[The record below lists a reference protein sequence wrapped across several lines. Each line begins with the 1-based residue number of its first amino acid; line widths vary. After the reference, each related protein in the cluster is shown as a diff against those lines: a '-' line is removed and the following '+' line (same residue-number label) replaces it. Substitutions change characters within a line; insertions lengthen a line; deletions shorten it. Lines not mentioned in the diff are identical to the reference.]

1 MSAALRT
8 VETPL
13 GPNADPAVCRRIAS
27 AHRVVIKVGTNVVMS
42 DDGPVAVG
50 RLYSLVES
58 VAALKRAGRDV
69 LLVSSGA
76 VGLGAERLG
85 LDSHASH
92 LATKQACA
100 AVGQSRLMALYEHG
114 FERLGHVVAQVL
126 LTEDDFTDPER
137 YHNLRA
143 TLEALF
149 GLGVIPIVNEND
161 TVSTSE
167 LERVE
172 PTVAGGPTRVFGDN
186 DKLAAL
192 LAGKVEADLLIL
204 LSDVDGLYTKNP
216 TMAADA
222 ALIPVVHEV
231 DPGLVTVAN
240 GSGTRGRGGMA
251 TKLEAARIATEGG
264 VVVVIANGRT
274 PGALDRICAG
284 ESLGTVFLPR
294 SER

>member
-1 MSAALRT
+1 MHRPTLDRDSDLWRS
-8 VETPL
+8 V
-13 GPNADPAVCRRIAS
+13 AS
-27 AHRVVIKVGTNVVMS
+27 ARRVVIKVGTNVVMS
-42 DDGPVAVG
+42 DNGLVAVG

-69 LLVSSGA
+69 MLVSSGA

-85 LDSHASH
+85 LDSRASQ
-92 LATKQACA
+92 LAMKQACA

-114 FERLGHVVAQVL
+114 FDRLGHVVAQVL
-126 LTEDDFTDPER
+126 LTEDDFTDAER

-149 GLGVIPIVNEND
+149 GLGVIPIINEND

-172 PTVAGGPTRVFGDN
+172 PTAAGGRTRVFGDN

-216 TMAADA
+216 TVAADA
-222 ALIPVVHEV
+222 ALIPIVHEV
-231 DPGLVTVAN
+231 DHELASVAD
-240 GSGTRGRGGMA
+240 GGGARGRGGMS
-251 TKLEAARIATEGG
+251 TKLEAARIATEAGAL
-264 VVVVIANGRT
+264 VVIANGRT
-274 PGALDRICAG
+274 PGAVDRICAG
-284 ESLGTVFLPR
+284 EPLGTVFMPR
-294 SER
+294 SAQ

>member
-1 MSAALRT
+1 MSAAPRT

-13 GPNADPAVCRRIAS
+13 APNADPAVCRRIAA

-85 LDSHASH
+85 LDSKASH

-126 LTEDDFTDPER
+126 LTEDDFTDAER

-149 GLGVIPIVNEND
+149 NLGVIPIVNEND

-167 LERVE
+167 LERIE
-172 PTVAGGPTRVFGDN
+172 PTAAGGRTRVFGDN

-240 GSGTRGRGGMA
+240 GSGARGRGGMG

-264 VVVVIANGRT
+264 AVVVIANGRT

>member
-1 MSAALRT
+1 MSAPLRT

-13 GPNADPAVCRRIAS
+13 ASNPDPAVCRRIAS

-42 DDGPVAVG
+42 DNGPVAVG

-58 VAALKRAGRDV
+58 VATLKRAGRDV

-85 LDSHASH
+85 LDSHGSH

-126 LTEDDFTDPER
+126 LTEDDFTDEER

-172 PTVAGGPTRVFGDN
+172 PTAAGGRTRVFGDN

-240 GSGTRGRGGMA
+240 GSGARGRGGMG

-264 VVVVIANGRT
+264 AVVVIANGRT